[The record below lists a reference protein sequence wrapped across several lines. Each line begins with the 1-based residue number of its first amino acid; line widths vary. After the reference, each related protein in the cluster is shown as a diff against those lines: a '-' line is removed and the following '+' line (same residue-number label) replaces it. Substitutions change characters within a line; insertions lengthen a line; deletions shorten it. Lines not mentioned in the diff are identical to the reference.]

1 MLSGIGDESHLATH
15 GIGCEHHLPGVGANL
30 MDHACFSLGFH
41 CVTAGSLNHLSRPA
55 HKLAAGAAYLLGFGG
70 PVASNIWEAGGVVF
84 GNEHGKSALAL

>member
-41 CVTAGSLNHLSRPA
+41 CNTAR
-55 HKLAAGAAYLLGFGG
+55 
-70 PVASNIWEAGGVVF
+70 
-84 GNEHGKSALAL
+84 